1 MQDETI
7 LRYGTNP
14 HQTPAR
20 AYVRGGQL
28 PFRVVNGK
36 VGYINLLDA
45 LNSWQLVRELHHA
58 TGLPSAASFKHVS
71 PSGTGL
77 GLPLSEP
84 LRKAYRVE
92 DLELS
97 PVATAYA
104 RARGADRVCSFGD
117 WVAVS
122 EVVDVPLARV
132 LKREVSDGIIAP
144 GYETGALSILSTK
157 KEGGYVILEMDAD
170 YQPPLIQ
177 NRDVFGITLEEK
189 RNDVRLDLSVLQ
201 KVVTKNRDFNEAARR
216 NALVALITLKY
227 TQSNSVCV
235 AADGQSIGVGA
246 GQQSRIHCTR
256 IACDKADSWRLR
268 QHPAVIE
275 LPFRA
280 GLHRPELDNGVDLY
294 LRDDAT
300 RTEKERWATLFENLP
315 ARLTHE
321 QKRQW
326 LAGFGSAVLGS
337 DGYIPFRDSIDRAAQ
352 SGVRWVVQ
360 PGGSHRDEEVI
371 IACDEY
377 GMAMAITGIRL
388 FHH

>member
-1 MQDETI
+1 MEDETT

-28 PFRVVNGK
+28 PFRVLSGR

-45 LNSWQLVRELHHA
+45 LNSWQLVRELYRA
-58 TGLPSAASFKHVS
+58 TGLPSATSFKHVS

-92 DLELS
+92 DLDLS

-122 EVVDVPLARV
+122 DIVDVSLARL

-144 GYETGALSILSTK
+144 GYETEALSILSSK
-157 KEGGYVILEMDAD
+157 KGGAYVVLEMDPD

-177 NRDVFGITLEEK
+177 IRDVFGITLEEK

-201 KVVTKNRDFNEAARR
+201 HVVTKNRDFSEAACR

-256 IACDKADSWRLR
+256 IACDKADLWHLR
-268 QHPAVIE
+268 QHPSVAE
-275 LPFRA
+275 LPFKPA
-280 GLHRPELDNGVDLY
+280 LSRPELDNGVDLY
-294 LRDDAT
+294 LREDVTAIE
-300 RTEKERWATLFENLP
+300 RERWTTLFEQVP
-315 ARLTHE
+315 APLTRE
-321 QKRQW
+321 QKREW
-326 LAGFGSAVLGS
+326 LAGPDSAVLGS
-337 DGYIPFRDSIDRAAQ
+337 DGYIPFRDSIDRAGQ

-360 PGGSHRDEEVI
+360 PGGSHRDAEVI
-371 IACDEY
+371 SACNEY
-377 GMAMAITGIRL
+377 GMAMAVSGVRL